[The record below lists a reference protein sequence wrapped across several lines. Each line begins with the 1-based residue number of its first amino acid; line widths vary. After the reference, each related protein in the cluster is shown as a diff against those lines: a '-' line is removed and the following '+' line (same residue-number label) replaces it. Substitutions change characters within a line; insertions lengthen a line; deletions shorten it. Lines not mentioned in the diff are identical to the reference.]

1 MNNQDNRDSGI
12 AVEGGFSR
20 RLDNFWYHYKW
31 HTIAALFVIVVIS
44 VCVTQCATNTRYDI
58 QVLYAGNHAFGR
70 TSENGGFSEHST
82 MISTLSGFAE
92 DTDGN
97 GDVAVSFLDLY
108 LLTKEEIAEL
118 EKNPETNAPASY
130 QLLQENTTML
140 KNNLDMSE
148 YYVCF
153 LSERLFR
160 QYSEGESNMGRF
172 ARIES
177 YTAEGREYDYVSEY
191 GIRLSSLDIKDLPG
205 FDGLDAE
212 DTVVC
217 IRQISAMSSM
227 FTRKESER
235 HLANGERMLRAL
247 LSYEK

>member
-1 MNNQDNRDSGI
+1 MENHNRDNGI
-12 AVEGGFSR
+12 AVEGGFSK
-20 RLDNFWYHYKW
+20 RLENFWYHYKW

-70 TSENGGFSEHST
+70 TSEDGGYSEYAT
-82 MISTLSGFAE
+82 MMSTLRDFAE
-92 DTDGN
+92 DYDEN
-97 GDVAVSFLDLY
+97 GETNVSFLDLY
-108 LLTKEEIAEL
+108 LLTKDEIAEL
-118 EKNPETNAPASY
+118 EKNPETNAPVSY
-130 QLLQENTTML
+130 QLLQENTAML

-160 QYSEGESNMGRF
+160 QYSEGEANKDRF

-177 YTAEGREYDYVSEY
+177 YTAEGGEYDYVSEY
-191 GIRLSSLDIKDLPG
+191 GIRLSSLDIKELPG
-205 FDGLDAE
+205 FNHLDAE

-217 IRQISAMSSM
+217 IRQVSAMSVMVAGKASQRQ
-227 FTRKESER
+227 FE
-235 HLANGERMLRAL
+235 NGEKMLRAIL
-247 LSYEK
+247 AYEK

>member
-1 MNNQDNRDSGI
+1 MENNNRDNGI
-12 AVEGGFSR
+12 AVEGGFSQ
-20 RLDNFWYHYKW
+20 RLENFWYHYKW

-70 TSENGGFSEHST
+70 TSEDGGYSEYAT
-82 MISTLSGFAE
+82 MMSTLRDFAE
-92 DTDGN
+92 DYDEN
-97 GDVAVSFLDLY
+97 GETNVSFLDLY
-108 LLTKEEIAEL
+108 LLTKDEIAEL

-130 QLLQENTTML
+130 QLLQENTAML

-160 QYSEGESNMGRF
+160 QYSEGEANKDRF

-177 YTAEGREYDYVSEY
+177 YIAEGGEYDYVSEY
-191 GIRLSSLDIKDLPG
+191 GIRLSSLDIKELPG
-205 FDGLDAE
+205 FSHLDAE

-217 IRQISAMSSM
+217 IRRVSAMSVMVAGKASQRQ
-227 FTRKESER
+227 FE
-235 HLANGERMLRAL
+235 NGEKMLRAIL
-247 LSYEK
+247 AYEK

>member
-1 MNNQDNRDSGI
+1 MENHNRDNGI
-12 AVEGGFSR
+12 AVEGGFSQ
-20 RLDNFWYHYKW
+20 RLENFWYHYKW

-70 TSENGGFSEHST
+70 TSEDGGYSEYAT
-82 MISTLSGFAE
+82 MMSTLRDFAE
-92 DTDGN
+92 DYDEN
-97 GDVAVSFLDLY
+97 GETNVSFLDLY
-108 LLTKEEIAEL
+108 LLTKDEIAEL
-118 EKNPETNAPASY
+118 EKNPETNASVSY
-130 QLLQENTTML
+130 QLLQENTAML

-160 QYSEGESNMGRF
+160 QYSEGEANKDRF

-177 YTAEGREYDYVSEY
+177 YIAEGGEYDYVSEY
-191 GIRLSSLDIKDLPG
+191 GIRLSSLDIKELPG
-205 FDGLDAE
+205 FNHLDAE

-217 IRQISAMSSM
+217 IRRVSAMSVMVAGKASQRQ
-227 FTRKESER
+227 FE
-235 HLANGERMLRAL
+235 NGEKMLRAI

>member
-1 MNNQDNRDSGI
+1 MENHNRDNGI
-12 AVEGGFSR
+12 AVEGGFSK
-20 RLDNFWYHYKW
+20 RLENFWYHYKW

-70 TSENGGFSEHST
+70 TSEDGGYSEYAT
-82 MISTLSGFAE
+82 MMSTLRDFADDYDE
-92 DTDGN
+92 N
-97 GDVAVSFLDLY
+97 GETNVSFLDLY
-108 LLTKEEIAEL
+108 LLTKDEIAEL
-118 EKNPETNAPASY
+118 EKNPETNAPVSY
-130 QLLQENTTML
+130 QLLQENTAML

-160 QYSEGESNMGRF
+160 QYSEGEANKDRF

-177 YTAEGREYDYVSEY
+177 YTAEGGEYDYVSEY
-191 GIRLSSLDIKDLPG
+191 GIRLSSLDIKELPG
-205 FDGLDAE
+205 FSHLDAE

-217 IRQISAMSSM
+217 IRRVSAMSVMVAGKASQRQ
-227 FTRKESER
+227 FE
-235 HLANGERMLRAL
+235 NGEKMLRAI

>member
-1 MNNQDNRDSGI
+1 MENQDNRDRGI

-70 TSENGGFSEHST
+70 TSEDGGYSEYAT
-82 MISTLSGFAE
+82 MVSALRDFAE
-92 DTDGN
+92 DYDEN
-97 GDVAVSFLDLY
+97 GDVAVSLLDLY
-108 LLTKEEIAEL
+108 LLTKDEIAEI

-130 QLLQENTTML
+130 QLLQENSTML

-160 QYSEGESNMGRF
+160 QYSEGESNAGRF
-172 ARIES
+172 ARIEG
-177 YTAEGREYDYVSEY
+177 YTIEGGEYDYVSEY
-191 GIRLSSLDIKDLPG
+191 GIRMSSLDIKDLPG
-205 FDGLDAE
+205 FDRLDAE

-217 IRQISAMSSM
+217 IRRVSAMSTM
-227 FTRKESER
+227 FTKQESER
-235 HLANGERMLRAL
+235 HFENGERMLRAL
-247 LSYEK
+247 LSYKK